1 MELFGTSPAGT
12 TNAAAPI
19 RLAVGRNVLE
29 SCGCTRALA
38 QTLLLRPD
46 GRPFA
51 PVQLMQPHKNATPAT
66 WAQLMQ
72 FLMSPR
78 PIGGYEDT
86 VNANKA
92 VAIERAMNALSDR
105 LAGIGAGTSIS
116 YVQLLTE
123 ARDAALEEKAA
134 VESDGRAL
142 RERFAKADERIRKYQ
157 DESVRRAGRS
167 LSLSNLLKA
176 IAGDTVSLPEA
187 IKAFNDRE
195 FLAAQTAAH
204 SAAGDVLG
212 QIVALCEQLLGGL
225 EATHLAAL
233 AGVQA
238 ARTTANDV
246 ARLYAGQ
253 GRIADYVVAHRP
265 IIELICAPDSDAAF
279 MPDLIAEAR
288 VNGGANIAAKARE
301 LAERDVKARLD
312 GLDILGLIR
321 LEAMRSVAGGEPI
334 SPSDA
339 PLTIANHLVEV
350 VRRTRPGIKLAP
362 NAKPLSFV
370 LQIAS
375 SERPPFNHPGLTAAR
390 YRKPTDELAFM
401 RIDTDL
407 ALHDLLVMQDG
418 EVELLDALAHREF
431 FVLEELAEQWRRKA
445 AQRAAARAP
454 ARAPAIRAAAS
465 HDHLAPDVESPF
477 ESEAMETSASYANGR
492 AEAAPPLADDA
503 PEA

>member
-1 MELFGTSPAGT
+1 
-12 TNAAAPI
+12 
-19 RLAVGRNVLE
+19 
-29 SCGCTRALA
+29 
-38 QTLLLRPD
+38 
-46 GRPFA
+46 
-51 PVQLMQPHKNATPAT
+51 
-66 WAQLMQ
+66 MQ

-123 ARDAALEEKAA
+123 VRDAAL
-134 VESDGRAL
+134 
-142 RERFAKADERIRKYQ
+142 
-157 DESVRRAGRS
+157 
-167 LSLSNLLKA
+167 
-176 IAGDTVSLPEA
+176 
-187 IKAFNDRE
+187 
-195 FLAAQTAAH
+195 
-204 SAAGDVLG
+204 
-212 QIVALCEQLLGGL
+212 
-225 EATHLAAL
+225 HLAAL

-339 PLTIANHLVEV
+339 PLTIVNHLVEV

-407 ALHDLLVMQDG
+407 VLHDLLVMQDG

-445 AQRAAARAP
+445 AQRAAARAMP

-492 AEAAPPLADDA
+492 AEADPPLADDA